1 MTGPDPAM
9 DQQPRIERIAVITSG
24 GDAPGMN
31 AAVRA
36 VVRTAISRGVEVVGF
51 LSGYRGLIGNDSM
64 ELDSKSVGGIIS
76 QGGTILRT
84 ARSTEFREPEGRAKA
99 MVALRE
105 SGAQGIV
112 IIGGDGSMAGAGHFF
127 NEFDFPTI
135 GVPASIDN
143 DIAGTDFSVGF
154 DTAVN
159 TALEAIDKIRDTAY
173 SHERVFVIEVMGRAN
188 GFIALEVALASGAEA
203 CLIPE
208 VRYSLVDISKNLM
221 AMRKKGKRS
230 SIVVVAEGAA
240 KAADVQEFFQRR
252 TGFEARY
259 SVLGHVQR
267 GGRPTASDRVLA
279 LRLGSFAVEKLLAG
293 VTGEMVGVDG
303 KKLVSHPLSYVAA
316 LERTLDTDKLE
327 LVEVMAQ

>member
-1 MTGPDPAM
+1 M
-9 DQQPRIERIAVITSG
+9 DQQPQLKRIAVITSG

-36 VVRTAISRGVEVVGF
+36 VVRTAMSRGVEVVGF
-51 LSGYRGLIGNDSM
+51 LSGYRGLIGNDSI
-64 ELDSKSVGGIIS
+64 ELNSKSVGGIIS

-84 ARSTEFREPEGRAKA
+84 ARSVEFREPEGRAKA
-99 MVALRE
+99 MDVLRE

-112 IIGGDGSMAGAGHFF
+112 IIGGDGSMAGAGHLFA
-127 NEFDFPTI
+127 ESDFPTI
-135 GVPASIDN
+135 GLPASIDN

-188 GFIALEVALASGAEA
+188 GFIAVEVALASGAEA

-208 VRYSLVDISKNLM
+208 VRYSLADICENLM

-230 SIVVVAEGAA
+230 SIIVVAEGAA
-240 KAADVQEFFQRR
+240 KAADVQAFFQRR

-267 GGRPTASDRVLA
+267 GGRPTAFDRVLA

-303 KKLVSHPLSYVAA
+303 KNLVSHPLGYIAA
-316 LERTLDTDKLE
+316 TEKALDTDKLK